1 MNPIKRLPALAATLI
16 IGLPATTA
24 SAHVVLTERQ
34 AVAGAYH
41 AAAFRIGHGCGEAAT
56 TAVTVRLPD
65 AVPTVRPRPK
75 PDWSISF
82 GREPVDPPLS
92 DHGKPLTERIRTVT
106 WTGVLPPDQFDDFA
120 LLMALPSASGELAF
134 PVIQSCGDQSV
145 AWDGADAAHPA
156 PVLTL
161 LPAASGPHQH

>member
-1 MNPIKRLPALAATLI
+1 MNLIKRLSALTATLVV
-16 IGLPATTA
+16 GLPAVTA

-41 AAAFRIGHGCGEAAT
+41 AASFRISHGCGEAAT

-65 AVPTVRPRPK
+65 AVPTARPQPK
-75 PDWSISF
+75 SGWSISF

-106 WTGVLPPDQFDDFA
+106 WTGLLPPDHFDDFA
-120 LLMALPSASGELAF
+120 LLMALPPASGELAF
-134 PVIQSCGDQSV
+134 AVTQTCGDQSV
-145 AWDGADAAHPA
+145 AWDGADSAHPA

-161 LPAASGPHQH
+161 LPAASGSHQH

>member
-1 MNPIKRLPALAATLI
+1 MNPIKRLSALTATLVAV
-16 IGLPATTA
+16 LPPMTA

-34 AVAGAYH
+34 AAAGAYH
-41 AAAFRIGHGCGEAAT
+41 AASFRIGHGCGEAAT

-65 AVPTVRPRPK
+65 AVPTARPQPK
-75 PDWSISF
+75 PSWSISF

-120 LLMALPSASGELAF
+120 LLMALPSTPGDLAF
-134 PVIQSCGDQSV
+134 AVTQTCGDQSV

-161 LPAASGPHQH
+161 LPATSGAHQH

>member
-1 MNPIKRLPALAATLI
+1 MNPIKRLPALAATLAAV
-16 IGLPATTA
+16 LAPMTA
-24 SAHVVLTERQ
+24 SAHVVLTEPQ

-41 AAAFRIGHGCGEAAT
+41 AASFRIGHGCGEAAT
-56 TAVTVRLPD
+56 TAITVRLPD
-65 AVPTVRPRPK
+65 EVPTARPQPK
-75 PDWSISF
+75 PGWSISF
-82 GREPVDPPLS
+82 RREPVDPPLS

-120 LLMALPSASGELAF
+120 LLMALPSSPGDLVF
-134 PVIQSCGDQSV
+134 PVTQTCGDQSV

-161 LPAASGPHQH
+161 LPAASGAHQH